1 MNLFLKYALTYP
13 VVFTVVFWGNSIFM
27 HYRIIGNALFTIMPV
42 VGAMTMYLWILI
54 LSDQFLHFL
63 ENYGPVTFIIKK
75 LKILSLI
82 IIGLYAMIA
91 AALWLNGISIEP
103 LITKT
108 TKIISIS
115 NVNTG
120 TFNYRRLTIVP
131 WDENMGTRDIL
142 LTDKDEAGLYTGEDI
157 EIFVRKGILSLDRVL
172 EIRQD
177 LEKYYFKMLKAAP
190 DSKVAMG
197 GLINLY
203 SKRNE
208 FDLALDWY
216 DKLLIKFPVEYEI
229 GFDLGGRLVDAK
241 RYKQAV
247 TVLKKV
253 VEVKR
258 DYDVVYMLG
267 YALAW
272 AGEKEEAEKYLMQAT
287 ELDPTDFRA
296 YYTLGYVY
304 RDTGRYGKAKEA
316 WAKVLQLLPNFPE
329 VENNIKSMEK
339 NI

>member
-1 MNLFLKYALTYP
+1 MNLFLRYVLPYP
-13 VVFTVVFWGNSIFM
+13 FVFTVVSWANSISA
-27 HYRIIGNALFTIMPV
+27 HYRIIGNVLFTLMPV
-42 VGAMTMYLWILI
+42 VGAMTMYLWIIFLA
-54 LSDQFLHFL
+54 DQFLHFL
-63 ENYGPVTFIIKK
+63 ENHGPVTFIIKK

-82 IIGLYAMIA
+82 IIGFYAVIA
-91 AALWLNGISIEP
+91 GALWLNGISIDP
-103 LITKT
+103 LITKR
-108 TKIISIS
+108 TKIISIA

-120 TFNYRRLTIVP
+120 TFNYRRLTIAA

-142 LTDKDEAGLYTGEDI
+142 LTDKDEAGLYAGEDI
-157 EIFVRKGILSLDRVL
+157 EIFVRKGILSLNRVL

-177 LEKYYFKMLKAAP
+177 LEKYYFKMLQAAP

-197 GLINLY
+197 GLVNLY

-216 DKLLIKFPVEYEI
+216 DKLLVKFPVEYEI
-229 GFDLGGRLVDAK
+229 GFDLAGRLVDAK

-247 TVLKKV
+247 TVLRKV

-258 DYDVVYMLG
+258 DYEVIYMLG

-272 AGEKEEAEKYLMQAT
+272 AGEKEEAEKYLTQAT
-287 ELDPTDFRA
+287 DLDPTDFRA

-316 WAKVLQLLPNFPE
+316 WGKVLQLLPNFPE
-329 VENNIKSMEK
+329 VQNNIKSIDK
-339 NI
+339 TL